1 MTYSLEFAT
10 LRYRQELAT
19 LTHTQ
24 LPTLTSPVSVC
35 QSLSLPSVSADTPR
49 PPGVASRLTTYTP
62 TKQRHQSYQWESVAC
77 ITTQLYL
84 LDITNQNHLQIYFF
98 DKKLSF
104 PNSIYSATK
113 FQLMFLQCTQHS
125 RFSSKDK
132 CVTPNNFVTFTQS
145 CPSCYL
151 HKLRTI
157 TLTVTELLDTVTRWR
172 DHKKIPLS
180 VKVAISA

>member
-1 MTYSLEFAT
+1 MPKSKWNWGFISHSDIRIPVLHSFFPWKTPYWSIKKSKCTIYHLYNSLTDHWRWLITVSIHCRLMYPVTHSLKIATMTYSLEFAT

-77 ITTQLYL
+77 ITT
-84 LDITNQNHLQIYFF
+84 
-98 DKKLSF
+98 
-104 PNSIYSATK
+104 
-113 FQLMFLQCTQHS
+113 
-125 RFSSKDK
+125 
-132 CVTPNNFVTFTQS
+132 
-145 CPSCYL
+145 
-151 HKLRTI
+151 
-157 TLTVTELLDTVTRWR
+157 
-172 DHKKIPLS
+172 
-180 VKVAISA
+180 